1 MTTRTTE
8 KVTPAALRRPARRS
22 ARASSG
28 SAGKNGRRTPLPVRL
43 SMLFVCALWIVPTL
57 GVVVTSF
64 RSVDATNS
72 SGWWTL
78 LAHPGGLS
86 DLTTGNY
93 SRAIEQADLGSA
105 FLNSVAIT
113 LPAVFLPILVA
124 AFAAYAFTFM
134 TFKGRD
140 TLFIVIVSLLVVP
153 NYVAFVPII
162 KLYASVQLNGTF
174 PAAWLAH
181 IGFGMSLA
189 VYILRNYMATLPKDI
204 IESAKIDGAS
214 HYQTF
219 YRLILPMSAP
229 ALASFAIFQFLWV
242 WNDLLVA
249 LIFVGPGDKQPITMA
264 ANQLLGQQGTGW
276 ELVTAGGLFSML
288 VPLLVFLALQRY
300 FVRGL
305 TSGAVKG

>member
-1 MTTRTTE
+1 MTTQTTH
-8 KVTPAALRRPARRS
+8 KVPSRS
-22 ARASSG
+22 
-28 SAGKNGRRTPLPVRL
+28 PLMARL

-57 GVVVTSF
+57 GVVLTSF
-64 RSVDATNS
+64 RTVDATNS

-93 SRAIEQADLGSA
+93 SKAIEQADLGSA

-113 LPAVFLPILVA
+113 LPAVFLPILIA

-162 KLYASVQLNGTF
+162 KLYSSVHLNGTF

-288 VPLLVFLALQRY
+288 VPLVVFLALQRY